1 MIFEDYLGHYLR
13 RKSKM
18 IGQYLSQELGI
29 AYYRT
34 MSKFVQY
41 RRNVLKN
48 NMSSIQTKI
57 LQSQVFAQGVMQ

>member
-1 MIFEDYLGHYLR
+1 MILEDYLGHYLR
-13 RKSKM
+13 RKFRM
-18 IGQYLSQELGI
+18 IGQYMSQELGI

-48 NMSSIQTKI
+48 NIPSLREKI
-57 LQSQVFAQGVMQ
+57 LQNHVFAQGIMQ

>member
-1 MIFEDYLGHYLR
+1 
-13 RKSKM
+13 M
-18 IGQYLSQELGI
+18 IGQYLSRELGI

-48 NMSSIQTKI
+48 NISSIQGKI
-57 LQSQVFAQGVMQ
+57 LQNQIFAQGVMQ

>member
-1 MIFEDYLGHYLR
+1 MNGKF
-13 RKSKM
+13 
-18 IGQYLSQELGI
+18 LSQEIGI

-34 MSKFVQY
+34 ISKFVQY

-48 NMSSIQTKI
+48 NMSSIQAKI

>member
-1 MIFEDYLGHYLR
+1 
-13 RKSKM
+13 M

-48 NMSSIQTKI
+48 NTSSLRAKI
-57 LQSQVFAQGVMQ
+57 LENHVFAQGVMQ

>member
-1 MIFEDYLGHYLR
+1 MILEDYLGHYLR
-13 RKSKM
+13 RKFRM

-48 NMSSIQTKI
+48 NIPSLRAKI
-57 LQSQVFAQGVMQ
+57 LQNQVFAQGVMQ

>member
-1 MIFEDYLGHYLR
+1 
-13 RKSKM
+13 M
-18 IGQYLSQELGI
+18 IGQFLSQELGI

-48 NMSSIQTKI
+48 NMSSIQAKV
-57 LQSQVFAQGVMQ
+57 LQNQVLA